1 MAIGDTEGAQQQM
14 SNVLRIYNDRVGVEL
29 CQRTGRSPN
38 YKYLQL
44 GCSKRAEQDMLRFAL
59 AQRGKPFDMSAMLRS
74 IAWPRTTR
82 NRSFFCAELV
92 ASCLQAGGL
101 MSTDSNPGAATPQS
115 LFNLYSKDAAVSG
128 NPMTMRLLSSAHRS
142 EAVDMEAG
150 INTRGA
156 RAQLAP
162 QLQLSLG
169 TAQVAQINRD
179 ARMQVGAPVGLA
191 GHSGHNA
198 YNAHGA
204 HGAHGAHNG
213 GFGARLGPRVGATG
227 YACGVSKPDM
237 HDAARWV
244 MTDALDLHGFQRA
257 RDPRFQPAPNAY
269 RPAEPVQLMGATPN
283 VAEQRL
289 RNAVRGACLKQ
300 QQLMA
305 YQAQQQ
311 RLSTAHRSM
320 WPRAHSHA

>member
-1 MAIGDTEGAQQQM
+1 M

-74 IAWPRTTR
+74 IAWPRATR
-82 NRSFFCAELV
+82 NKSFFCAELV

-128 NPMTMRLLSSAHRS
+128 NPMTMRLLNSAQRS
-142 EAVDMEAG
+142 GTVDMETG
-150 INTRGA
+150 INPRSA
-156 RAQLAP
+156 RAQVPP

-169 TAQVAQINRD
+169 TTQVAQINRD
-179 ARMQVGAPVGLA
+179 ARTQMAARVGPA
-191 GHSGHNA
+191 GHSGHDAYNA
-198 YNAHGA
+198 YNAYNA
-204 HGAHGAHNG
+204 YSAYNG
-213 GFGARLGPRVGATG
+213 RLGARLDPRVGAPG
-227 YACGVSKPDM
+227 GACGVSKPAM

-244 MTDALDLHGFQRA
+244 MTDALDLHGLQRA
-257 RDPRFQPAPNAY
+257 RDPRCQPSSNAY
-269 RPAEPVQLMGATPN
+269 CHAGPAQSVGAAPN

-289 RNAVRGACLKQ
+289 RDAVRGACLKQ

-311 RLSTAHRSM
+311 RLSTTHKPM
-320 WPRAHSHA
+320 WPRAHSYA